1 MAKIKNFEFSDIN
14 ISKKELIW
22 YLYTNEF
29 CIFRDEIDI
38 SDAEAVEQVLNN
50 ISKKYNKY
58 STGSIEEFTNEY
70 FLNACQDDLEQAESN
85 YFRSNP

>member
-1 MAKIKNFEFSDIN
+1 MAKIKNFEFSNVN
-14 ISKKELIW
+14 ISKSELVW

-38 SDAEAVEQVLNN
+38 SDDEAVEQVLNN

>member
-14 ISKKELIW
+14 ISKSELVW

-38 SDAEAVEQVLNN
+38 SDDEAVEQVLNN

>member
-29 CIFRDEIDI
+29 NKFRDEIDI